1 MIAQRSIAAV
11 VLLLILGSA
20 LWAQVERVL
29 PLRGN
34 SSLEGTSFVVGF
46 MQNEVV
52 EIDEE
57 PRLQVFISAQFDA
70 TVTFTSPI
78 AGTYSVVVP
87 ANTVHVETLNSDHVN
102 TSSEVI
108 QRKSVFI
115 TSDVPIVVY
124 ALNTLAQSTD
134 SYTAIPI
141 RHLGTNYRTVNRP
154 TDRYNGTQYYNQL
167 PRVGEFMVM
176 AVEDNT
182 IVTIDTPVPTARRR
196 RAVSVTLRKG
206 DCYLVQA
213 LATATGADDLTG
225 SIVQSSKPVAL
236 ISGHVRS
243 SMPTDQ
249 KSSKDH
255 LVEQLPPVDKWGKMH
270 ATAPMVLMSSQ
281 KPPDVF
287 RVVASKEN
295 QLITC
300 EVLGRSFSWM
310 SDRSLMWFDTT
321 LREPAYWHS
330 DDPFLLVQC
339 MPSGGTVPQNYD
351 PAMVVVPPVE
361 QFVNSA
367 LFHFPKLEINE
378 IIVNQQFFYFLNVIA
393 TADAISTLRVD
404 MTLLNQGYPE
414 IRTQTIPGTAL
425 HWGQVMLAEGSHVI
439 ACDTGSF
446 TAIMYGTTTADS
458 YANLVGVSYEP
469 LRKRDVTP
477 PDYALT
483 VDCGTVMGEVRD
495 VSRDTARLQDVYVV
509 NAQTKNYRWTITP
522 VNDTSSA
529 MIIEATVQDPMRDAQ
544 LVIHAYDDKGNGK
557 EWKYVYDAPALSVQK
572 TVTLER
578 KALVESCTTVVIRNT
593 DTSAVR
599 ISSAYIVGDSRITV
613 SPSVSDTLLKAKDSL
628 TLKICVQPSADSK
641 TISAVLRIQMPCL
654 YRTVAV
660 TALSSGTLQGSDVD
674 FGDVRMGDT
683 ACAPLSIVN
692 TGSTPLTLTT
702 AILEEQTRGMRIDTT
717 GLMLPRTMKPGDQ
730 IWVRVC
736 FTPLDTGVVTRADT
750 VLTSG
755 GVSALLV
762 ARGRGVRPYI
772 SSVVIDW
779 GRRRVG
785 TTHDTVVVLRN
796 TGSCSARLR
805 TSLGALIDPFSLR
818 GNELTDTQV
827 LPADSV
833 PVIIR
838 FAPSMRGAYEDS
850 ETVTVDWRYH
860 EPISITV
867 RGIGILPE
875 IELADIDMG
884 VIEVGAS
891 KDSLVQ
897 ILNIGPQSNAPLVID
912 SIQVLGP
919 DARDFRI
926 PSNVT
931 SLRGVNIAAAVA
943 DSIRFTPSRVGPH
956 LCAVEVVHNAGVNLP
971 VHDTFFITGRGI
983 EPAVPELSVD
993 LSGSMN
999 ARACADAQVNISIAN
1014 SGNAIAVLEHVA
1026 VIVGTDTTV
1035 VSSLPNRI
1043 VVQPKAVWTYT
1054 HNYTPSEP
1062 GMLKLQCDVVD
1073 SAGTVYTE
1081 QRTVVVKS
1089 GRGQI
1094 ELGWDSLPPSNPAV
1108 LLTGFHTLRGVA
1120 RVDDTLHLSTV
1131 PQFIVS
1137 IPKERFSIIPSAAR
1151 VVWTKE
1157 NGIDTIVAT
1166 MISVVQTDSQI
1177 IVTCG
1182 EVFRAPWQCSIQVG
1196 GNILWKNDSV
1206 FSVSAVMV
1214 AAPCLEDAQSQLIDI
1229 TTVPCGSQLREVLLG
1244 QVPRIHVRPL
1254 HQPSED
1260 VVSLEVESNVEAS
1273 IFIAVTT
1280 LSGEEF
1286 HAHER
1291 FTLQKGIQHCNFSCS
1306 DWTPGLYGLVIY
1318 QGADIVDRKIII
1330 VN

>member
-1 MIAQRSIAAV
+1 
-11 VLLLILGSA
+11 
-20 LWAQVERVL
+20 
-29 PLRGN
+29 
-34 SSLEGTSFVVGF
+34 
-46 MQNEVV
+46 MQNEVLD
-52 EIDEE
+52 IDQE

-78 AGTYSVVVP
+78 AGTYTVVVP
-87 ANTVHVETLNSDHVN
+87 ANTVHVETLHSDHVN
-102 TSSEVI
+102 TSSEAI

-141 RHLGTNYRTVNRP
+141 RHLGTSYRTVNRP
-154 TDRYNGTQYYNQL
+154 TDRYNGTQYFNQL

-182 IVTIDTPVPTARRR
+182 VVTIETPVPTARRR
-196 RAVSVTLRKG
+196 RAISVTLRKG

-255 LVEQLPPVDKWGKMH
+255 LVEQLPPIDKWGKKH

-300 EVLGRSFSWM
+300 DVMGRSFSWV
-310 SDRSLMWFDTT
+310 SNRSFMWFDTT

-330 DDPFLLVQC
+330 EDPFLLVQC
-339 MPSGGTVPQNYD
+339 MPSGGTVAQNYD

-367 LFHFPKLEINE
+367 LFHFPKLEIND
-378 IIVNQQFFYFLNVIA
+378 IIVNQQFFYFLNVVA
-393 TADAISTLRVD
+393 TPDAISTLRVD
-404 MTLLNQGYPE
+404 KTLLAQGYPE
-414 IRTQTIPGTAL
+414 LRTQTIPGTDL
-425 HWGQVMLAEGSHVI
+425 HWVQVMMAEGSHVL

-469 LRKRDVTP
+469 LRKKDVSP
-477 PDYALT
+477 PEYALA
-483 VDCGTVMGEVRD
+483 VDCGSVIGEVRD

-522 VNDTSSA
+522 VPDSLSK
-529 MIIEATVQDPMRDAQ
+529 MIIEATVQDPLRDAQ

-557 EWKYVYDAPALSVQK
+557 EWKYVYDAPALAVQK

-578 KALVESCTTVVIRNT
+578 KALAESCTTVVIRNT

-613 SPSVSDTLLKAKDSL
+613 SPSVIDTLLKAKDSL
-628 TLKICVQPSADSK
+628 VLKICVQPSSESK
-641 TISAVLRIQMPCL
+641 TISAVLRIQLPCL
-654 YRTVAV
+654 YRTIAV
-660 TALSSGTLQGSDVD
+660 TAVASGMLQGSEVD
-674 FGDVRMGDT
+674 LGDVRQGDT

-692 TGSTPLTLTT
+692 TGSTPLTLTG
-702 AILEEQTRGMRIDTT
+702 AMLEEQLRGMRIDTT
-717 GLMLPRTMKPGDQ
+717 GLLLPRSIKPGDQ

-736 FTPLDTGVVTRADT
+736 FTPIDSGVVTRTDT
-750 VLTSG
+750 VTASG

-762 ARGRGVRPYI
+762 ARGRGVRPHI
-772 SSVVIDW
+772 PSVVIDW

-796 TGSCSARLR
+796 TGTCLARLR
-805 TSLGALIDPFSLR
+805 TTFTALSDPFSLR
-818 GNELTDTQV
+818 GSELENTQV

-833 PVIIR
+833 QVAIR
-838 FAPSMRGAYEDS
+838 FAPSKRGAYADS
-850 ETVTVDWRYH
+850 ETVAVDWRYH
-860 EPISITV
+860 EPVSVSV
-867 RGIGILPE
+867 RGVGVLPE

-884 VIEVGAS
+884 TVDVGAGR
-891 KDSLVQ
+891 DSLVQ
-897 ILNIGPQSNAPLVID
+897 LLNIGAQSNAPLVID
-912 SIQVLGP
+912 SILVLGP
-919 DARDFRI
+919 DAKDFRI
-926 PSNVT
+926 PASLT
-931 SLRGVNIAAAVA
+931 SLRGVNISTAIW
-943 DSIRFTPSRVGPH
+943 DSVRFAPSRIGPH
-956 LCAVEVVHNAGVNLP
+956 VCAVEVVHNAAVDLP
-971 VHDTFFITGRGI
+971 VRDTFFITGQGI
-983 EPAVPELSVD
+983 QPAVPEVSLD
-993 LSGSMN
+993 LSGSIN
-999 ARACADAQVNISIAN
+999 ARACVDTQVNISISN
-1014 SGNAIAVLEHVA
+1014 SGNADAVLERVA
-1026 VIVGTDTTV
+1026 VIVGADTTV

-1043 VVQPKAVWTYT
+1043 VIQPNSVWTYT
-1054 HNYTPSEP
+1054 HTYTPSAP
-1062 GMLKLQCDVVD
+1062 GMLELQCDVVD
-1073 SAGTVYTE
+1073 SSGTAYTE
-1081 QRTVVVKS
+1081 QRTVVVES

-1094 ELGWDSLPPSNPAV
+1094 ELGWDSLPPSSPV
-1108 LLTGFHTLRGVA
+1108 ELLTGFHTLRGRA
-1120 RVDDTLHLSTV
+1120 WVDDTVHVSTA
-1131 PQFIVS
+1131 PQFVVS
-1137 IPKERFSIIPSAAR
+1137 IPKERFSIEPSAAR
-1151 VVWTKE
+1151 VVWIKE
-1157 NGIDTIVAT
+1157 DGIDTLIAT
-1166 MISVVQTDSQI
+1166 TITVIQTDSQI

-1182 EVFRAPWQCSIQVG
+1182 EVFRSPWQCTIQVG
-1196 GNILWKNDSV
+1196 GNVLWKNDSMM
-1206 FSVSAVMV
+1206 SVSAVML
-1214 AAPCLEDAQSQLIDI
+1214 AAPCLEDARAQPIDF
-1229 TTVPCGSQLREVLLG
+1229 TTVSCGSRLREVLLG
-1244 QVPRIHVRPL
+1244 QVPRIRVRPVQ
-1254 HQPSED
+1254 QPYED
-1260 VVSLEVESNVEAS
+1260 VVSLEVESSVEAS